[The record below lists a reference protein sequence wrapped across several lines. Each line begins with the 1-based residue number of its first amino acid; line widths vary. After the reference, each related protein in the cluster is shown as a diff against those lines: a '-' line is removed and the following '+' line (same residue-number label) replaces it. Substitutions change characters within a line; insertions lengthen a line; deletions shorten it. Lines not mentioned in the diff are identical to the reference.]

1 MIRSILIHGAKRE
14 GSKMEPWGATAL
26 TGDSYEEFPFKT
38 TFSCLL
44 LKYRKVR
51 WNTYAEIS

>member
-1 MIRSILIHGAKRE
+1 
-14 GSKMEPWGATAL
+14 MEPLGATAL

-51 WNTYAEIS
+51 WNTYPEISWDLKVC